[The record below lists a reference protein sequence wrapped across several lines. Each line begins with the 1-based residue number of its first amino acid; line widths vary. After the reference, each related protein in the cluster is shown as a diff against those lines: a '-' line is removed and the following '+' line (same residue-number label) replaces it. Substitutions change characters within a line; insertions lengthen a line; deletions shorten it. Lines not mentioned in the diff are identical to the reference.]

1 MYYIN
6 DSDSEYILNKHH
18 SLSSD
23 YDIMNC
29 VRRHEEIFDES
40 TGMDGDE
47 IIKGIR
53 EQDDKISHRPHSIRK
68 AMALRFV
75 LDNTRISCDKRDR
88 YPAINAIDRPLNQTL
103 ILKWKNE
110 VLNEIV
116 PEVGKKREDFEN
128 DGIVTIWPD
137 YDHSVPYWERVFGLG
152 FKGILDDCEARR
164 HGIDYVRVVVSKT
177 AKEATDA
184 AVFEIKVVEGEI
196 EATKTVNISITDYA
210 TEILAG
216 EYGYAEKTLMYY
228 MLNYVGEAA
237 EYFEGEADA
246 TIAKLL
252 EDNAVWNNQTVDK
265 TYTNAIEE
273 NLDGY
278 FAAAGVV
285 LEDAPAYTLTFKKDM
300 AFEGTVTVAYG
311 NGYVRNF
318 AVNKAAGEDY
328 KLMVGG
334 MKIYNF
340 GTELTVTVTPK
351 DGEATVGR
359 LNLDA
364 YAKYHTDNAAAEP
377 GEDATEE
384 EKQSYSNSKK
394 ALPLIEALYDYVK
407 ISELYK
413 GGNLVNPGV

>member
-29 VRRHEEIFDES
+29 FIRHDEIFDES

-75 LDNTRISCDKRDR
+75 LDNTRISCDNRDR
-88 YPAINAIDRPLNQTL
+88 YPAIKAIDRPFNQTL
-103 ILKWKNE
+103 ISKWKNE

-128 DGIVTIWPD
+128 DG
-137 YDHSVPYWERVFGLG
+137 
-152 FKGILDDCEARR
+152 
-164 HGIDYVRVVVSKT
+164 
-177 AKEATDA
+177 
-184 AVFEIKVVEGEI
+184 
-196 EATKTVNISITDYA
+196 
-210 TEILAG
+210 
-216 EYGYAEKTLMYY
+216 
-228 MLNYVGEAA
+228 
-237 EYFEGEADA
+237 
-246 TIAKLL
+246 LL
-252 EDNAVWNNQTVDK
+252 EDNAAWNNQTVDK

-318 AVNKAAGEDY
+318 AVNKEAGEDY
-328 KLMVGG
+328 KLVVGG
-334 MKIYNF
+334 MY
-340 GTELTVTVTPK
+340 
-351 DGEATVGR
+351 
-359 LNLDA
+359 
-364 YAKYHTDNAAAEP
+364 
-377 GEDATEE
+377 
-384 EKQSYSNSKK
+384 
-394 ALPLIEALYDYVK
+394 
-407 ISELYK
+407 
-413 GGNLVNPGV
+413 